1 MLASIPSTNPVHAQR
16 PMKPSTTPNATSHNR
31 FDDFQA
37 IFTGALFISVGII
50 AFSKAGILTGST
62 AGIAFL
68 LHYWT
73 EISFGKLYFAINLPF
88 YWFAWKQM
96 GKVFTLKTFIAIAM
110 LSLVTEYSGLM
121 FAFDYVHPIF
131 AAIFGGLMLGSGF
144 LFLARHNAS
153 IGGAAILSIYCQEKL
168 GIRAGKVQM
177 AIDVTVVLLALF
189 VVTFDRVAY
198 SILGA
203 VILNTFLWLNHKPGR
218 YVGR

>member
-1 MLASIPSTNPVHAQR
+1 MPDKQPSNH
-16 PMKPSTTPNATSHNR
+16 SSHNR
-31 FDDFQA
+31 FDDLQA
-37 IFTGALFISVGII
+37 IFTGALFISVGIL
-50 AFSKAGILTGST
+50 AFTKAGILTGST

-73 EISFGKLYFAINLPF
+73 DISFGKLYFVINLPF

-96 GKVFTLKTFIAIAM
+96 GPTFTVKTFIAIAT
-110 LSLVTEYSGLM
+110 LSLLTEFSGTM
-121 FAFDYVHPIF
+121 VAFSYVNPLY

-177 AIDVTVVLLALF
+177 AIDVTVVLLALLI
-189 VVTFDRVAY
+189 VPADRVAY

-203 VILNTFLWLNHKPGR
+203 VVLNAFLWVNHKPGR

>member
-1 MLASIPSTNPVHAQR
+1 MTKNNLPDYS
-16 PMKPSTTPNATSHNR
+16 SHNR
-31 FDDFQA
+31 FDDMQA

-50 AFSKAGILTGST
+50 AFTQAGILTGST

-96 GKVFTLKTFIAIAM
+96 GRTFTIKTFIAIAL
-110 LSLVTEYSGLM
+110 LSILTEFSGVM
-121 FAFDYVHPIF
+121 IVFSYVNPVY

-153 IGGAAILSIYCQEKL
+153 IGGAAILSLYCQEKL

-177 AIDVTVVLLALF
+177 SIDVTVILLALL
-189 VVTFDRVAY
+189 VVPVDRVAY

-203 VILNTFLWLNHKPGR
+203 IVLNAFLWINHKPGR